1 MHAFCNTLYHS
12 HESACACVLAT
23 RTGHSWVQASVNDAS
38 MWPPSEKRKLDVFK
52 RAANK
57 ATDDRAIARVMHI
70 LMRCVLSQRKV
81 GTSM

>member
-1 MHAFCNTLYHS
+1 M
-12 HESACACVLAT
+12 
-23 RTGHSWVQASVNDAS
+23 QASVNDAS

-81 GTSM
+81 STPMWSAMHARYPLRVCHSDMRG